1 MHSKVESAILHSMRE
16 RADSLREQRK
26 RETSRALTDA
36 ARRLTT
42 EKGFAGF
49 TIEEVCAE
57 VGVSRR
63 TFFNYFESKEN
74 AVFGFATIDSSQEAL
89 EEEFAARRGDLLDDF
104 LRLTIRRFDLF
115 DPVEDAPAM
124 FAVIEQEPR
133 LLKAAFEHLAKNER
147 RDVGLILR
155 RTAEADRTAD
165 APDAQLRAE
174 VVVHTVG
181 ALVRMSMDELLHR
194 QSTEPFADLLTRRL
208 DVARSLYAPS
218 QKAH

>member
-1 MHSKVESAILHSMRE
+1 MEESAN
-16 RADSLREQRK
+16 SLRER
-26 RETSRALTDA
+26 RTAERALA
-36 ARRLTT
+36 IRREARRLTA
-42 EKGFAGF
+42 EGGLNSF
-49 TIEEVCAE
+49 TIEELCSE

-63 TFFNYFESKEN
+63 TFFNYFETKEN

-155 RTAEADRTAD
+155 RTAETDRTSDD
-165 APDAQLRAE
+165 AAELQAE

-181 ALVRMSMDELLHR
+181 ALVRMSMDELVHR

>member
-1 MHSKVESAILHSMRE
+1 MTDS
-16 RADSLREQRK
+16 ADSLREQRK

-42 EKGFAGF
+42 ERGFAGF
-49 TIEEVCAE
+49 TIEEMCAE

-104 LRLTIRRFDLF
+104 LRLTIRRFELF
-115 DPVEDAPAM
+115 NPVEDAPAM

-155 RTAEADRTAD
+155 RTAETDRTSD
-165 APDAQLRAE
+165 DDDELQAE